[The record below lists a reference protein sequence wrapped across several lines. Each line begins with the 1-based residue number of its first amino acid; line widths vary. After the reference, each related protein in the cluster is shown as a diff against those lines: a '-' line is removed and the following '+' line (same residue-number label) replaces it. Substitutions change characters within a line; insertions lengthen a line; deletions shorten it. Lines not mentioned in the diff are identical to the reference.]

1 MGHEI
6 HPASSPAHR
15 RLQSP
20 SSPFSAPRRAALST
34 REEPDLSWRALVYRH
49 QFLLLMLGVLLFLCT
64 VYLYFAITLGTG
76 NSCAGLT
83 GVQKEICSLSS
94 KDKTRR
100 VGARALLTDLN
111 AGELWRKELNLGL
124 CTDAEGAD
132 GFSCKK
138 LKTGT
143 QASLEANSGL
153 FDLVF
158 LELHS
163 SRNDHKCAVG
173 ISKLVRKGGVLVASI
188 DISEFMQKLNWSFV
202 GRLSSKTVTRAR
214 SGGLLNNTRICLLRQ
229 ETVMIETIASLRR
242 PVRLEFLLEVLNSF
256 FCLCFLSGTRLHCQ
270 SELAANIISKML
282 TLIDPVMAIPEQQTK
297 GGRCPDRRTYPID
310 TFKVSIARYQP
321 ALLDSLLI
329 YILIIYL
336 IPEMRFSTLLASKSM
351 DGCDGPESNTAIAI
365 PPYDLDDP
373 GLVTADSGVLVVDS
387 RPEKGI
393 VFGIYLVGTK
403 AYQIFC
409 VLFQAMDLAARTN
422 GQPSTVGPALFYCDR
437 SIERSLSVRPDA
449 ARNRSVSSGTSDAF
463 DSSSGSA
470 AASIARFRLH
480 SSVSSQD
487 FLRQKEERQC
497 SLSSEEGM
505 GCAASKVSKAE
516 DVSRCRAR
524 RRLMKQ
530 TVASRHHFAATHAA
544 YIQAMKNVGAAFRQF
559 GETELRDAQAAA
571 AERTK
576 SSSLQ
581 SPDRPLPP
589 PPPPVFLQDSP
600 RMEFLSPPASPIKTE
615 DHESEEAKDQE
626 RRQRKREQEQHQS
639 RFQKLEQEHEGF
651 YYHRGGDDDKDDKGA
666 YYFTAPPPPPV
677 PSSTAPPPPS
687 PPRDSA
693 WEFLD
698 PFRPQEHPVLLHD
711 QRTSKK
717 VENPSVIGSSKR
729 DLAIILLPSG
739 GIGRKDLLDV
749 VKEVDELF
757 LRAYECGKDVSKL
770 LEARKVHYH
779 SNFVD
784 SRGYESHSKRVLQA
798 ISLGHRG
805 SSKTPLKVVASED
818 HLSSPEDSGKA
829 GSHAGTLDSLLAWEK
844 KLYEEVKNTEVIRA
858 EYRKKCS
865 PKLQE
870 EMSDTTRSM
879 IKTLSTKIQVS
890 LQGVDTA
897 ISAINKLKEDEL
909 HTQLVQLIEG
919 LMNMWNE
926 LYDCHQRQ
934 HKIASDMKSLDHWGT
949 VEPTTN
955 IHRVATSQL
964 ELALGAWLAGF
975 NKLIS
980 AQRDYLHNLT
990 GWLRLSNMQLELESA
1005 RETPGSK
1012 KKQATARP
1020 AWLASMLQLCLDW
1033 SLALDRLPDKV
1044 ASESIKS
1051 FEAVVHKLVDLQNE
1065 EVKHRKKLDAVSKEF
1080 DKKMAR
1086 LSASTKHRKASRE
1099 EQQQQATDTRKEKDP
1114 DKEKAAAE
1122 NDPPGSAEAT
1132 NEDSNL
1138 VESIPSILRAAAN
1151 RGSGKSRRRGSPE
1164 ERMRQAVN
1172 SIQAKLEEEKERV
1185 AKVVFDTRA
1194 TTINSLH
1201 TGLPSIFQAV
1211 AGFGRISLHAYQS
1224 LYCQAHNGA
1233 LLRITQA

>member
-1 MGHEI
+1 
-6 HPASSPAHR
+6 
-15 RLQSP
+15 
-20 SSPFSAPRRAALST
+20 
-34 REEPDLSWRALVYRH
+34 
-49 QFLLLMLGVLLFLCT
+49 
-64 VYLYFAITLGTG
+64 
-76 NSCAGLT
+76 
-83 GVQKEICSLSS
+83 
-94 KDKTRR
+94 
-100 VGARALLTDLN
+100 
-111 AGELWRKELNLGL
+111 
-124 CTDAEGAD
+124 
-132 GFSCKK
+132 
-138 LKTGT
+138 
-143 QASLEANSGL
+143 
-153 FDLVF
+153 
-158 LELHS
+158 
-163 SRNDHKCAVG
+163 
-173 ISKLVRKGGVLVASI
+173 
-188 DISEFMQKLNWSFV
+188 
-202 GRLSSKTVTRAR
+202 
-214 SGGLLNNTRICLLRQ
+214 
-229 ETVMIETIASLRR
+229 
-242 PVRLEFLLEVLNSF
+242 
-256 FCLCFLSGTRLHCQ
+256 
-270 SELAANIISKML
+270 
-282 TLIDPVMAIPEQQTK
+282 
-297 GGRCPDRRTYPID
+297 
-310 TFKVSIARYQP
+310 
-321 ALLDSLLI
+321 
-329 YILIIYL
+329 
-336 IPEMRFSTLLASKSM
+336 
-351 DGCDGPESNTAIAI
+351 
-365 PPYDLDDP
+365 
-373 GLVTADSGVLVVDS
+373 
-387 RPEKGI
+387 
-393 VFGIYLVGTK
+393 
-403 AYQIFC
+403 
-409 VLFQAMDLAARTN
+409 
-422 GQPSTVGPALFYCDR
+422 
-437 SIERSLSVRPDA
+437 
-449 ARNRSVSSGTSDAF
+449 
-463 DSSSGSA
+463 
-470 AASIARFRLH
+470 
-480 SSVSSQD
+480 
-487 FLRQKEERQC
+487 
-497 SLSSEEGM
+497 M

-626 RRQRKREQEQHQS
+626 RRQRKREQEQQQS

-651 YYHRGGDDDKDDKGA
+651 YYHRGDDKDDKGA

-784 SRGYESHSKRVLQA
+784 SRGHESHSKRVLQA

-870 EMSDTTRSM
+870 EMSDATRSM

-955 IHRVATSQL
+955 IHRLATSQL